1 MKVDNWQ
8 AIYGTNYSAENGTY
22 LVTVEDTLGRRFTS
36 FAENKNGVWT
46 INGNNLMDQS
56 SCRAVAFL
64 NQDINKI
71 IDAYEGPIQK
81 FKKGDVIVWDDKEYG
96 KCWMVIK
103 GFDFPS
109 DMATRAAIG
118 KNITTVYTDFSPE
131 SLTSDNARLAD
142 ENELNDIINQIT
154 EHYKSYYNIKGEFI
168 GKTILELDY
177 LKSANNEIYEIV
189 KEKL

>member
-1 MKVDNWQ
+1 MKVDKWQ
-8 AIYGTNYSAENGTY
+8 RIYGTNYFAENGPY
-22 LVTVEDTLGRRFTS
+22 LVTVEDSLGRRFTT
-36 FAENKNGVWT
+36 FAEYKNGEW
-46 INGNNLMDQS
+46 IIIGNGLMVQS
-56 SCRAVAFL
+56 SCRVVAFL
-64 NQDINKI
+64 DQDINNI
-71 IDAYEGPIQK
+71 IEAYDGPTQK
-81 FKKGDVIVWDDKEYG
+81 FKVGDTIVWDDKEYG

-109 DMATRAAIG
+109 DMAARAAIG
-118 KNITTVYTDFSPE
+118 KNVSIVYTDFSPG

-177 LKSANNEIYEIV
+177 LKSANKEIYEMV
-189 KEKL
+189 KEQL